1 MEEVKK
7 RVGVGFG
14 VMIYRDGKVLL
25 GQRHEDPKK
34 ASSELHGE
42 GTWTMP
48 GGKLNFG
55 ETPEEGVKRELM
67 EETGMTSK
75 SLKLISITN
84 DMVIDAHY
92 ITLGFL
98 CEDFEGDPSVMEP
111 DEITKWDWF
120 NLNDLPNPM
129 YKSSQKVIDHFL
141 SNKIY

>member
-14 VMIYRDGKVLL
+14 VMIYKDGKVLL
-25 GQRHEDPKK
+25 GQRHEDPEK

-48 GGKLNFG
+48 GGKLHFG
-55 ETPEEGVKRELM
+55 ETPEEGAKRELM
-67 EETGMTSK
+67 EETGMTSN
-75 SLKLISITN
+75 SLKLISLTN
-84 DMVIDAHY
+84 DMVSDAHY

-98 CEDFEGDPSVMEP
+98 CEDFEGSPSVMEP

-120 NLNDLPNPM
+120 SLDNLPSPM